1 MGDGALFKTTNK
13 MKTLKLLN
21 FLLLIIAVLLLV
33 TAVFAFVNGNIIY
46 GICNILWM
54 GCEILFFLS
63 NKKNIELKQENN
75 SVYGFLSA
83 MFDTIE
89 EYGAA
94 IITEDEDGKW
104 RITRGIAV
112 ERDNPSCS
120 AENNDNIEFVHNAE
134 GGKE

>member
-1 MGDGALFKTTNK
+1 

-21 FLLLIIAVLLLV
+21 FCLLVIAALLLV
-33 TAVFAFVNGNIIY
+33 TAVAAFVNGNIIY
-46 GICNILWM
+46 GICNILWI
-54 GCEILFFLS
+54 GCEILYFLI
-63 NKKNIELKQENN
+63 NKKSIEVKQRINQFC
-75 SVYGFLSA
+75 GFLSI
-83 MFDTIE
+83 MNDTIE
-89 EYGAA
+89 KYGAA
-94 IITEDEDGKW
+94 IITENEDGEW

>member
-1 MGDGALFKTTNK
+1 
-13 MKTLKLLN
+13 MKTLKILN
-21 FLLLIIAVLLLV
+21 YCLFVIAALLLV
-33 TAVFAFVNGNIIY
+33 TAVSAFAKGDITN

-54 GCEILFFLS
+54 GCEILFFFV
-63 NKKNIELKQENN
+63 NKQSIKIKQENLK
-75 SVYGFLSA
+75 VYGFLYA
-83 MFDTIE
+83 MDDTIE

-112 ERDNPSCS
+112 ERNNPSCS
-120 AENNDNIEFVHNAE
+120 AENNDNIEFVHNSE

>member
-1 MGDGALFKTTNK
+1 

-21 FLLLIIAVLLLV
+21 FCLLVIAALLLV
-33 TAVFAFVNGNIIY
+33 TAVAEFAKGNIIH

-54 GCEILFFLS
+54 GCEILYFLI
-63 NKKNIELKQENN
+63 NKKSIETTQQCNR
-75 SVYGFLSA
+75 VYYILSYIK
-83 MFDTIE
+83 DLVE
-89 EYGAA
+89 KHGAA
-94 IITEDEDGKW
+94 IITKDEDGKW

-112 ERDNPSCS
+112 ERNNPSCS